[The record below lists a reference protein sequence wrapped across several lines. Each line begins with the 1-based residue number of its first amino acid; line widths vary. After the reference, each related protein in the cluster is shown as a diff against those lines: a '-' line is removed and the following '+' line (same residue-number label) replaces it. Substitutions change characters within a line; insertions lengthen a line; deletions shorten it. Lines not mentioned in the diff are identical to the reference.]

1 MAEFVNE
8 HRKETHWLENEC
20 ALKNEE
26 CNDISKVE
34 AKKRYLFIAAASF
47 KLPFDRH
54 SHWSFSD
61 VVSQFTTKGSWL
73 SVANERAGKLNE
85 GNFKRMRKP
94 D

>member
-34 AKKRYLFIAAASF
+34 AKKRNLLRATTSV
-47 KLPFDRH
+47 KLPFGRH
-54 SHWSFSD
+54 GHLGRVKMQEW
-61 VVSQFTTKGSWL
+61 G
-73 SVANERAGKLNE
+73 E
-85 GNFKRMRKP
+85 
-94 D
+94 